1 MHIPS
6 LSVPDTVAPCF
17 GYRCRSLPP
26 PRLSE
31 NLSAAIIL
39 SWRAK
44 SSHLTKSTGTCLE
57 IPRLR
62 DDRMIVSE
70 EFSDNLPRC
79 PPPLKTA
86 FPPLLRRLMVVW
98 EDFDKEMR
106 DLCKISWILFSL
118 FINFATDILCGLKA
132 FLNRENMKILSLLPA
147 IALVLLSC
155 SAENEEIIA
164 QQVQALSSVYVT
176 VPDTSDAVTMETLKF
191 RSRWMEYTDTKK
203 EQPQTRAYSDVIN
216 LVSSQY
222 NQWIAERGCQNRY

>member
-1 MHIPS
+1 MVRGKSVCLFFATKLQKNSIYGQKTGNFYEIIRIQFPFGVHIPS

-17 GYRCRSLPP
+17 VYRCRSPCHSVVSF
-26 PRLSE
+26 PR
-31 NLSAAIIL
+31 
-39 SWRAK
+39 
-44 SSHLTKSTGTCLE
+44 
-57 IPRLR
+57 
-62 DDRMIVSE
+62 
-70 EFSDNLPRC
+70 

-106 DLCKISWILFSL
+106 DLCKISWILFFL

-132 FLNRENMKILSLLPA
+132 FLNRENMKILSLLSA

-203 EQPQTRAYSDVIN
+203 EQPQTRAHSDVIN